1 MLNDYMT
8 QNNGVHTLRSRIV
21 MDWPDVSSK
30 ESSEPLRLDWKLL
43 VLPNSVLL
51 PSAGGGAGAVILFTE
66 TLELTIPS
74 A

>member
-1 MLNDYMT
+1 
-8 QNNGVHTLRSRIV
+8 
-21 MDWPDVSSK
+21 MDCPDVSST

-43 VLPNSVLL
+43 VLPSNVLL
-51 PSAGGGAGAVILFTE
+51 PSGGGGAGAVILFTE